1 MKKLYDRLPGPTPV
15 KVLLALVIVIV
26 VLALL
31 IPLFEWAGDFLD
43 DGGVVGALVNAGP
56 DSRV

>member
-1 MKKLYDRLPGPTPV
+1 MRKLYDRLPGPAPV
-15 KVLLALVIVIV
+15 KVLLMVVIVAV
-26 VLALL
+26 VFLLL

-43 DGGVVGALVNAGP
+43 DGGVVGALVNTGS

>member
-1 MKKLYDRLPGPTPV
+1 MRKLYDRLPGPTAV
-15 KVLLALVIVIV
+15 KVLLMVVIVAV
-26 VLALL
+26 VFALL

-43 DGGVVGALVNAGP
+43 DGGVVGALVNAGS